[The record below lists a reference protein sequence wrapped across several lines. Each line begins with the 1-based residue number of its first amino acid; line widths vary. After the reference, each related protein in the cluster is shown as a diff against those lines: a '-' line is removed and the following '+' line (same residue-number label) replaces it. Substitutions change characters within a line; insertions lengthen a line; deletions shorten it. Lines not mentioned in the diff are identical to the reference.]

1 MNRTFRNSK
10 DDIDTRVSYLPDD
23 NDLLNPVLVNVKK
36 RDFLDRLL
44 GCVYGQALGDAY
56 GLSTEFETCAKI
68 NSIYPDSGQL
78 IPFPDYIQTPH
89 ARRWK
94 RGDWTDDTDQW
105 VLVMETLIEPNNNTV
120 IFARKLSM
128 WVRQG
133 FPELN
138 DFGGL
143 GLGINVAKVKSPFLI
158 ISLSCY
164 E

>member
-1 MNRTFRNSK
+1 VS
-10 DDIDTRVSYLPDD
+10 VSYLSKED
-23 NDLLNPVLVNVKK
+23 DLLKPILVNVKQ

-44 GCVYGQALGDAY
+44 GCIYGQALGDAY
-56 GLSTEFETCAKI
+56 GLSTEFQTRTQIESTY
-68 NSIYPDSGQL
+68 SDPDPMQL

-94 RGDWTDDTDQW
+94 QGDWTDDTDQW
-105 VLVMETLIEPNNNTV
+105 VLVMETLIGPNSNAIT
-120 IFARKLSM
+120 FARKLSL

-143 GLGINVAKVKSPFLI
+143 GLGINVASVKTS
-158 ISLSCY
+158 SLLYSFSQNNKLL
-164 E
+164 

>member
-1 MNRTFRNSK
+1 MK
-10 DDIDTRVSYLPDD
+10 QG
-23 NDLLNPVLVNVKK
+23 
-36 RDFLDRLL
+36 DFFDRLL
-44 GCVYGQALGDAY
+44 GCAYGQALADAY
-56 GLSTEFETCAKI
+56 GLSTEFQTRAQVEST
-68 NSIYPDSGQL
+68 YPDPIQL

-105 VLVMETLIEPNNNTV
+105 VMVMETLIEPNSDAIT
-120 IFARKLSM
+120 FARKLSL

-143 GLGINVAKVKSPFLI
+143 GLGINVAHVKTSSFI
-158 ISLSCY
+158 ISIFTK
-164 E
+164 

>member
-1 MNRTFRNSK
+1 VS
-10 DDIDTRVSYLPDD
+10 VSYLSKED
-23 NDLLNPVLVNVKK
+23 DLLKPILVNVKQ

-44 GCVYGQALGDAY
+44 GCIYGQALGDAY
-56 GLSTEFETCAKI
+56 GLSTEFQTRTQIEST
-68 NSIYPDSGQL
+68 YPDPMQL

-94 RGDWTDDTDQW
+94 QGDWTDDTDQW
-105 VLVMETLIEPNNNTV
+105 VLVMETLIGPNSNAIT
-120 IFARKLSM
+120 FARKLSL

-143 GLGINVAKVKSPFLI
+143 GLGINVASVKTSFLLY
-158 ISLSCY
+158 SFS
-164 E
+164 

>member
-1 MNRTFRNSK
+1 MAQ
-10 DDIDTRVSYLPDD
+10 VSYLPDED
-23 NDLLNPVLVNVKK
+23 HLLNPILTNMKQG
-36 RDFLDRLL
+36 DFLDRLL

-56 GLSTEFETCAKI
+56 GLSTEFLTRTEIENT
-68 NSIYPDSGQL
+68 YPDSTEL

-105 VLVMETLIEPNNNTV
+105 ILVMETLIERNGDAIT
-120 IFARKLSM
+120 FARKLSR

-143 GLGINVAKVKSPFLI
+143 GLGINVAQVKTLLCTCPHYI
-158 ISLSCY
+158 INHY
-164 E
+164 D

>member
-1 MNRTFRNSK
+1 MN
-10 DDIDTRVSYLPDD
+10 VSYLPDE
-23 NDLLNPVLVNVKK
+23 NDLLNPILANVKP

-56 GLSTEFETCAKI
+56 GLSTEFLTRAQVESTYAD
-68 NSIYPDSGQL
+68 PMQL
-78 IPFPDYIQTPH
+78 IPFPDYIRTPH

-94 RGDWTDDTDQW
+94 QGDWTDDTDQW
-105 VLVMETLIEPNNNTV
+105 VLVMETLIKPNSDATT
-120 IFARKLSM
+120 FARKLSL

-143 GLGINVAKVKSPFLI
+143 GLGINVAQVMAASFQY
-158 ISLSCY
+158 ISSGHRVHHSN
-164 E
+164 